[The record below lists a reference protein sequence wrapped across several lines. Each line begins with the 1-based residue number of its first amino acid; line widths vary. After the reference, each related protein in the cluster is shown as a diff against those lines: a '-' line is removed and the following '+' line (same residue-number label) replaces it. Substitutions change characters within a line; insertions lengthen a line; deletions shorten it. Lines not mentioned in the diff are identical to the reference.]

1 MPRKSKIPTPQASVS
16 TVQIGI
22 PGLVTSGG
30 WVLEERHPRLKG
42 RFAANT
48 YEEMSQNDATLSAA
62 LYSIYGFLRRIKWR
76 IDPSQT
82 TNPAA
87 VAEADFLKSCM
98 DDMEQPWADVV
109 SDALSMLTYGYALHE
124 VVYKIRKGPG
134 GNARFRSKYSDGRI
148 GWRKIDLRAQ
158 STIDRWEITD
168 NGEILGA
175 WQVTSTKEDVFLPL
189 DRCVLFRTRSYKNN
203 PEGYSVLRGAYRSWY
218 FKKRLEETEAVGLVR
233 SLVNLPQMEIPAR
246 FMSPN
251 ATVAEKSVRSQFE
264 KIVSLISKDQLSGL
278 VLPAELDEQGK
289 PTGYKFKLV
298 GASGAQM
305 PIDPVIRR
313 YDSRMLMSLA
323 SEFLMLGTEK
333 TGSFAL
339 AAEKSSNFTRSLE
352 WYADVISDA
361 FNSYVIP
368 RLMEANGIGPELW
381 PMLRH
386 DPIASV
392 DVRDLGLFLSQA
404 GAAGFITPTLDTE
417 NRIREKAHLP
427 LLTEEDYAAGRLDK
441 MTMEAGPQPA
451 APSDSTDPEA
461 DAADPNQ
468 PV

>member
-1 MPRKSKIPTPQASVS
+1 MSSKSKKAQPQAAVS
-16 TVQIGI
+16 TIQIGI
-22 PGLVTSGG
+22 PGLETSGG
-30 WVLEERHPRLKG
+30 WVMEEKHPRLKG
-42 RFAANT
+42 RFAART
-48 YEEMSQNDATLSAA
+48 YEEMAQNDAILSAA

-76 IDPSQT
+76 VE
-82 TNPAA
+82 PAQKSA
-87 VAEADFLKSCM
+87 AAQAEADFTKSCM
-98 DDMEQPWADVV
+98 DDMDQPWADTV
-109 SDALSMLTYGYALHE
+109 SDALSMLTYGFALHE

-134 GNARFRSKYSDGRI
+134 GNPRFRSRHNDGRI

-168 NGEILGA
+168 TGEILGA
-175 WQVTSTKEDVFLPL
+175 WQCTEAEDVFLPMN
-189 DRCVLFRTRSYKNN
+189 RCVLFRTRSYKNN

-233 SLVNLPQMEIPAR
+233 SLVNLPQMDIPAR

-251 ATVAEKSVRSQFE
+251 ATVAEKAVRSQFE
-264 KIVSLISKDQLSGL
+264 KIVSLVAQDRLSGL
-278 VLPAELDEQGK
+278 VLPSERDEQDK

-298 GASGAQM
+298 GASGTQM

-368 RLMEANGIGPELW
+368 RLMEANGVAAELW
-381 PMLRH
+381 PRLEH

-404 GAAGFITPTLDTE
+404 GAAGFVTPTFETE

-427 LLTEEDYAAGRLDK
+427 LLTEEEYTDAREDQKELNSPPPADPGSD
-441 MTMEAGPQPA
+441 PA
-451 APSDSTDPEA
+451 AEPASDPE
-461 DAADPNQ
+461 DA
-468 PV
+468 